1 MAYLRNSSRRE
12 PMDWTFELLAGPYGG
27 TTEGPAWDGQA
38 LLFTH
43 IPGSRIMRYDP
54 ATGACTEFRTGTH
67 GTNGLMFD
75 AQGHLYGGQSGN
87 HCIARFEPDGRMTQL
102 SNRLEGR
109 RQNRPKDLAIDQQGA
124 SWLNSHFDRRRS

>member
-1 MAYLRNSSRRE
+1 
-12 PMDWTFELLAGPYGG
+12 MDWTFELLAGPYGG

-54 ATGACTEFRTGTH
+54 NTGTCTEFRTGTH

-75 AQGHLYGGQSGN
+75 AGAPLRVPVRPALHHPL
-87 HCIARFEPDGRMTQL
+87 EPT
-102 SNRLEGR
+102 
-109 RQNRPKDLAIDQQGA
+109 AT
-124 SWLNSHFDRRRS
+124 